1 MNSEKRSKDK
11 EDKIER
17 EKNSR
22 FDSFPNS
29 DLKLNMWNLYRHDL
43 VTDQSKNNPN
53 DWYKN

>member
-22 FDSFPNS
+22 FDSFSNS

>member
-22 FDSFPNS
+22 LDSFSNS

-43 VTDQSKNNPN
+43 VTDRSKNNPN